1 MNQFFGQ
8 VFSFL
13 TVAPGNLVY
22 HLVLVFSAAAA
33 LLQAILLWRSSE
45 FPQARRMIVGL
56 AILLALQV
64 LEFAVGALAWQGLFA
79 SPMVLPPLDRAV
91 TLWSLI
97 WIVWLWAFPEPL
109 RLADAAAALLSLLVL
124 PLLSVTFLVWIPN
137 SGAMV
142 FSQSLLET
150 VWQLASIGSVIL
162 GMALLIIRQPNGW
175 GLGLGFL
182 GLAFTGHL
190 LYIIPPLPQ
199 SNFPGVVR
207 LMQMAAYPILLTLP
221 QRFPTPV
228 ARPIARPPLAP
239 TAARAGEKLP
249 PEAPRL
255 ERRRYSTDPK
265 TFHALLVLAA
275 ELDEERIGKA
285 LTRATAQAMLADL
298 CFLVAPGGA
307 QDLVIACGYDLIRE
321 ESLGGTTLDAEM
333 VPLLVSAVQRGKPLR
348 LPASSTSVD
357 LKGLGQS
364 LGLSSAGHL
373 LSVPIPG
380 EKAPLGALLLLSPY
394 SNRLWNAED
403 QTFLTNVASLFGP
416 ILERGRRVAELEQE
430 REAALAQVKNALD
443 RAEAAQKKYESLL
456 QQFDTARQQVVEQQ
470 IQTDN
475 MAALLAA
482 QEEAQQLIEQLRA
495 ENEQLRQGLMPQYA
509 DAAQL
514 EQDLRAALEDVARL
528 QNALAE
534 ANMKILEFERAS
546 APGAPI
552 GEEQVEVIAS
562 ISQELRQPLSSIVG
576 YTDLLLGESVGILG
590 ALQRKFLE
598 RIKAAAERV
607 SALIEDLIQ
616 LTTIETVRLNISPES
631 IDLTPI
637 VDNALSYVSNQ
648 IREKNITLRLDLPDP
663 RLQVQTDR
671 EALQQILFHLL
682 QNASGA
688 TPVDGTISLHLQIQ
702 QEDGQDYLL
711 IRVADAGG
719 GIPNE
724 SLPQVFARR
733 YRADNALIPGL
744 GDTGVGLS
752 IAKTLTEAQKGR
764 IWVETEAG
772 VGSTFSV
779 LLPVVVQQADEE
791 GR

>member
-1 MNQFFGQ
+1 MNLFFGQ

-22 HLVLVFSAAAA
+22 HLVLVFSVTAA

-45 FPQARRMIVGL
+45 FPQAQRMVIGL

-64 LEFAVGALAWQGLFA
+64 LEFAAGALAWFGFFPSQ
-79 SPMVLPPLDRAV
+79 MILPPLDRAITV
-91 TLWSLI
+91 WSLI
-97 WIVWLWAFPEPL
+97 WIVWLWAFPEPV
-109 RLADAAAALLSLLVL
+109 RLADAAAGLLSLFVL
-124 PLLSVTFLVWIPN
+124 PLLGMSLFLWIPN

-150 VWQLASIGSVIL
+150 VWQLASIGVVIL
-162 GMALLIIRQPNGW
+162 GAALLIVRQPNGW

-207 LMQMAAYPILLTLP
+207 LMQMAAYPVLLTLP

-228 ARPIARPPLAP
+228 ARPFARPPSAP
-239 TAARAGEKLP
+239 AVAGTEGKPAA
-249 PEAPRL
+249 EAPRV

-265 TFHALLVLAA
+265 TFHALLTLAA
-275 ELDEERIGKA
+275 EIDNQNIGKA

-298 CFLVAPGGA
+298 CFLITPGGS

-321 ESLGGTTLDAEM
+321 ESLGGTSVDAEA

-357 LKGLGQS
+357 LKGLGQI
-364 LGLSSAGHL
+364 LGLSSPGHL

-380 EKAPLGALLLLSPY
+380 ERAPLGAILLLSPY
-394 SNRLWNAED
+394 SNRLWSAED
-403 QTFLTNVASLFGP
+403 QAFLTNVAGLFGP
-416 ILERGRRVAELEQE
+416 ILERGRRVADLEQE
-430 REAALAQVKNALD
+430 REAALSQIKNALD
-443 RAEAAQKKYESLL
+443 RAEAAEKKYASLL
-456 QQFDTARQQVVEQQ
+456 EQFEAARQQIVSQQ
-470 IQTDN
+470 MQTEN
-475 MAALLAA
+475 VAALLAA

-495 ENEQLRQGLMPQYA
+495 ENEQLRAGLMPQYA

-514 EQDLRAALEDVARL
+514 EQDLRAALSDVARL

-534 ANMKILEFERAS
+534 ANMKILEFEKAS
-546 APGAPI
+546 GSGGPI
-552 GEEQVEVIAS
+552 SEEQVEVIAS

-590 ALQRKFLE
+590 TLQRKFLE

-607 SALIEDLIQ
+607 SGLIEDLIQ
-616 LTTIETVRLNISPES
+616 LTTIESVRLNIRPES
-631 IDLTPI
+631 IDLTQV
-637 VDNALSYVSNQ
+637 VDNAMAYVSNQ

-663 RLQVQTDR
+663 QLQVQADR
-671 EALQQILFHLL
+671 ESLQQILFHLL

-688 TPVDGTISLHLQIQ
+688 TPADGTISLRMQIQ
-702 QEDGQDYLL
+702 QEDEQEYLL
-711 IRVADAGG
+711 IQVTDTGG
-719 GIPNE
+719 GIPTE
-724 SLPQVFARR
+724 YLPQVFARR

-752 IAKTLTEAQKGR
+752 IAKTLVEAQKGR

-779 LLPVVVQQADEE
+779 LLPVVIQKVAE
-791 GR
+791 G